1 MAISKQASGS
11 YKVNLP
17 YPKEFRKITGTKQ
30 MRYQK
35 TWKSLELAQKDEKDV
50 KESISRVIEEKS
62 VRSLQQ
68 KGTIKFSEFYQEV
81 WIERYE
87 MGMTGRTDKIPSN
100 VTIENT
106 KFYFREHLLPI
117 FGEYSLG
124 YLNNEKE
131 LVSRLMMKKAK
142 EYANIKTLKCYFLQ
156 IFDTAEQLDY
166 IEYNRL
172 GKLLK
177 NLSSPKKRELK
188 MKRELDGEA
197 LTAKEL
203 VEWIEAAEQ
212 DLEQTKLSLQDY
224 VLFIMTMHLG
234 DRKSESYALQ
244 WKHIDFDNHLIH
256 LIQSQDRH
264 GKLKSTK
271 GNKNTI
277 FKMPDLVYDL
287 LVSWKAQQKTDLLA
301 IGVTQNS
308 TQRLFTYTNREGKYN
323 QPVHID
329 YLNRRINA
337 IRQRHP
343 ELTSLTPHKLR
354 HTFGTLASLGGASM
368 DSISKALTHSE
379 MKTTRIYVN
388 VPDFVDSSVHNSF
401 ELALN
406 RAKVKG

>member
-17 YPKEFRKITGTKQ
+17 YPKEFRKITGIQQT
-30 MRYQK
+30 RYQK

-50 KESISRVIEEKS
+50 KASITKVIEEKNS
-62 VRSLQQ
+62 RSLQQ
-68 KGTIKFSEFYQEV
+68 TGNIKFSKFYEDV

-87 MGMTGRTDKIPSN
+87 MGMTGRTDKIPSAA
-100 VTIENT
+100 TLENT
-106 KFYFREHLLPI
+106 KLYFREHLIPI
-117 FGEYSLG
+117 FGEYSLN

-188 MKRELDGEA
+188 MKRELAGES
-197 LTAKEL
+197 LTAEEL
-203 VEWIEAAEQ
+203 IEWIEAAQ
-212 DLEQTKLSLQDY
+212 NDLSDGKISLQDY
-224 VLFIMTMHLG
+224 VLFMITMHLG

-244 WKHIDFDNHLIH
+244 WRHIDFDNRRIYLV
-256 LIQSQDRH
+256 QSQDRY
-264 GKLKSTK
+264 GEIKSTK
-271 GNKNTI
+271 GNKNTV
-277 FKMPDLVYDL
+277 FKIPDLIYDL
-287 LVSWKAQQKTDLLA
+287 LVLWKEQQREELHV
-301 IGVTQNS
+301 IGLKQTES
-308 TQRLFTYTNREGKYN
+308 QRLFTYTNRRGEVN

-337 IRQRHP
+337 IQQRHT
-343 ELTSLTPHKLR
+343 ELATLNPHKLR

-379 MKTTRIYVN
+379 LKTTRIYVN
-388 VPDFVDSSVHNSF
+388 APDFVDSSVHDSF
-401 ELALN
+401 ALTLE
-406 RAKVKG
+406 RAKVMK